1 MKSFRYAFNFNG
13 AILQII
19 NFILIVEEMS
29 RLHLVL
35 RSLRWTLLLQLQALQ
50 SHLIEL
56 VIQLILTFDF
66 CFRKYIALFVF
77 DVWAFKV
84 LVHLRW
90 VLIKL
95 LLGFLTYYVLSVIAL
110 NCSSCSRWEV
120 IIISLTHLLLI
131 IIYID
136 FYFLSFYSAKRA
148 VSSRL

>member
-1 MKSFRYAFNFNG
+1 
-13 AILQII
+13 
-19 NFILIVEEMS
+19 MS

-50 SHLIEL
+50 SQLVEL

-110 NCSSCSRWEV
+110 NCSTCSRWEE

-131 IIYID
+131 IMKSLRDLWVWNWLAVNKLLLILILPHQRLLPH
-136 FYFLSFYSAKRA
+136 FYHIFPII
-148 VSSRL
+148 

>member
-1 MKSFRYAFNFNG
+1 
-13 AILQII
+13 
-19 NFILIVEEMS
+19 MS

-50 SHLIEL
+50 SQLVEL

-95 LLGFLTYYVLSVIAL
+95 FLRFLTYYVLSVIAL
-110 NCSSCSRWEV
+110 NCSSCSCREE

-131 IIYID
+131 IMKSLRDLWVWNWLAVNKLLLILILPHQRLLPH
-136 FYFLSFYSAKRA
+136 FYHIFS
-148 VSSRL
+148 VI

>member
-1 MKSFRYAFNFNG
+1 MP
-13 AILQII
+13 
-19 NFILIVEEMS
+19 

-50 SHLIEL
+50 SQLVEL

-110 NCSSCSRWEV
+110 NCSSCSRREE

-131 IIYID
+131 IMKSLRDLWVWNWLAVNKLLLILILPHQRLLPH
-136 FYFLSFYSAKRA
+136 FYHIFS
-148 VSSRL
+148 VI